1 MKKNMVLLILSGLL
15 SIGMMMSC
23 STTDPSNNT
32 SNSSESTVTAENTA
46 PEETTIS
53 SESSAELD
61 GATDSGNE
69 ETSSSSAADTT
80 GDAIGDASGA
90 CQLHCW
96 NYHSI
101 TGDLINYVGGEA
113 FENWLDTVSGEE
125 MNIVRFVNDFQI
137 DAATFDEVVCYDVSE
152 EDLDGMTLD
161 EYYTK
166 WGAYNQEMRE
176 AIFSNDN
183 YEISKAFVSEY
194 AVVATDG
201 QIYSLEWLAEH
212 SAEDYQAYGLPA
224 NEIQNAVNNA
234 IERDLTPYTT
244 LAEQIEP
251 ELERVYNLEE
261 AALAEEEASAEST
274 VE

>member
-1 MKKNMVLLILSGLL
+1 MKKNVALTLLASLL
-15 SIGMMMSC
+15 SLGMMAGCEST
-23 STTDPSNNT
+23 SNTSDTTDVS
-32 SNSSESTVTAENTA
+32 VVMENT
-46 PEETTIS
+46 ES
-53 SESSAELD
+53 SESSKKQEEISSEMKD
-61 GATDSGNE
+61 EDNATGG
-69 ETSSSSAADTT
+69 TAD
-80 GDAIGDASGA
+80 A
-90 CQLHCW
+90 CTLHAW

-101 TGDLINYVGGEA
+101 TGDLIKYVGGEA

-137 DAATFDEVVCYDVSE
+137 DSATFDEIVCYDVSE

-183 YEISKAFVSEY
+183 YGISKAFVSEY
-194 AVVATDG
+194 AVVASDG

-212 SAEDYQAYGLPA
+212 SAEDYQTCGLPA
-224 NEIQNAVNNA
+224 DEIQNAVNNA
-234 IERDLTPYTT
+234 IERDVAPYTT

-251 ELERVYNLEE
+251 ELERVYVLEE
-261 AALAEEEASAEST
+261 ATLAEEASAEVSEELVEERT

>member
-1 MKKNMVLLILSGLL
+1 MKKNVALVLLVSLL
-15 SIGMMMSC
+15 SVGMMAGCES
-23 STTDPSNNT
+23 T
-32 SNSSESTVTAENTA
+32 SNTLDNTDVSA
-46 PEETTIS
+46 TMKNTES
-53 SESSAELD
+53 SESSKIQED
-61 GATDSGNE
+61 ISS
-69 ETSSSSAADTT
+69 ETKED
-80 GDAIGDASGA
+80 DNAIGGTADA
-90 CQLHCW
+90 CTLHSW